1 MKRLKP
7 YWQALNDI
15 FKYQVISKLCIGGC
29 IFLLGWLFTL
39 LLKST
44 GRVALTSGD
53 FIFVFTSWQGWLI
66 ILLGLAVLF
75 VYVALDLNV
84 KIILSRQLLLDENI
98 SVTES
103 VKEGFL
109 SIPKFFNRHGIGV
122 VLYIAL
128 VAPLLGFGM
137 SISLTEGLYIPTFI
151 SSVIE
156 TTPLYLIGVSALILV
171 FTIVGLRNMFIL
183 HGVVLDGLDVKGAG
197 AQSKRLLRKNW
208 KDYLLQNVK
217 YAAVSA
223 AVMAAVVLI
232 FIILPLVITAALPAG
247 AGVKRGLTIF
257 IVLIGSVLTTITGL
271 FVTPLYVMK
280 LTQLFYTYKEE
291 EKHFYPVRPKKKHPV
306 ALSGAAAL
314 CIGIIVAAVFM
325 NLHFEELFP
334 AETKAGI
341 IAHRA
346 GGNEGPENTVAGLMI
361 ATELGAYGSEIDIQ
375 RTADGAYIVNHD
387 GTFKRTTGDDRT
399 PEKMT
404 LQEVRELSVDGEPVA
419 TFEEMLEA
427 SRGKL
432 LLFTEL
438 KGNTADHQMAD
449 DAVRIIREYGMEQEC
464 VLISLKYDLI
474 DYIETTYPDILTG
487 YLAWASFGNTAALH
501 CDFIGLEEESATG
514 TAIRAIHEQGKK
526 ALVWTAND
534 RESQK
539 HFLCSDVDGIIT
551 DNVKQANEVI
561 EELEGRTDF
570 ERIVDALLGM

>member
-15 FKYQVISKLCIGGC
+15 FQYQVVSKLCIGAC
-29 IFLLGWLFTL
+29 IGLLGGVFTL

-53 FIFVFTSWQGWLI
+53 FMFVFTSWQGWLI
-66 ILLGLAVLF
+66 LLLGLVVLF

-84 KIILSRQLLLDENI
+84 KIILSRHLLQDETV
-98 SVTES
+98 SVSAS

-109 SIPKFFNRHGIGV
+109 SIPKFFDRHGIGV

-128 VAPLLGFGM
+128 IAPLLGFGM
-137 SISLTEGLYIPTFI
+137 SISLTEGLCIPTFV
-151 SSVIE
+151 SSVIK
-156 TTPLYLIGVSALILV
+156 TTPLYLTGVSALLFLFI
-171 FTIVGLRNMFIL
+171 IVGLRNMFIL
-183 HGVVLDGLDVKGAG
+183 HGVVLDGLDVKAAG
-197 AQSKRLLRKNW
+197 TQSKRLIRKNW

-223 AVMAAVVLI
+223 AVVAAVVLL
-232 FIILPLVITAALPAG
+232 FLVLPLMITAVFSVT

-257 IVLIGSVLTTITGL
+257 IVLIGSVLTAITGL

-291 EKHFYPVRPKKKHPV
+291 EKRFYPVRPKKKHPLV
-306 ALSGAAAL
+306 VSGTAVL
-314 CIGIIVAAVFM
+314 CIGIIAAAVFM
-325 NLHFEELFP
+325 NYHFEELFP
-334 AETKAGI
+334 AETTAGI

-346 GGNEGPENTVAGLMI
+346 GGNEGPENTVAGLI
-361 ATELGAYGSEIDIQ
+361 AASDLGAYGSEIDIQ
-375 RTADGAYIVNHD
+375 RTADGAYVVNHD
-387 GTFKRTTGDDRT
+387 GTFKRTAGDGRT
-399 PEKMT
+399 PEEMT
-404 LQEVRELSVDGEPVA
+404 LQEVRELSVGGEPVA

-427 SRGKL
+427 SRGTL

-438 KGNTADHQMAD
+438 KGSTADKKMAD
-449 DAVRIIREYGMEQEC
+449 DAVRIIREYGMEEEC

-474 DYIETTYPDILTG
+474 DYIETAYPDILTG
-487 YLAWASFGNTAALH
+487 YLTWASFGNTAALH

-551 DNVKQANEVI
+551 DNVKQAKEVI
-561 EELEGRTDF
+561 EELKGRTDF
-570 ERIVDALLGM
+570 ERIADALLGM